1 MTIAPFALLNWTSSC
16 CFWNVLLSSSWWCW
30 VCNDSKESS
39 QSLHC
44 HDHHQRL
51 KSLHPSSTSVR
62 SYRMNN
68 SEAWWKLW
76 GGSLKSLASAITL
89 STTILYHP
97 SNKYVCLIENRWCVD
112 NWWQSKGEP
121 GIISK
126 RDIPKWIWASLTR
139 KWIKNKGRY
148 QPKFILFMTMEFSQ
162 VSKDQTKDIGAL
174 IWR

>member
-44 HDHHQRL
+44 HDHHQ
-51 KSLHPSSTSVR
+51 PDE
-62 SYRMNN
+62 NFG
-68 SEAWWKLW
+68 

-97 SNKYVCLIENRWCVD
+97 SNKYVCLIDNRWCVD